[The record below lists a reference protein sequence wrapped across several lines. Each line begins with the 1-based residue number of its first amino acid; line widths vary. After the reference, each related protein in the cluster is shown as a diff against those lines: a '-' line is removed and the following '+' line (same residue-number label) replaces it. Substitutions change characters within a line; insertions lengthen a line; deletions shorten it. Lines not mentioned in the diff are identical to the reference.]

1 MRTTPTNP
9 ARRRL
14 LALAAGGALYSPM
27 ARLLAAAGAL
37 QAPVPAKGY
46 GPLREAIDE
55 NTGLPLLKLPEG
67 FRYRSFAWAGE
78 KTLDG
83 ATIPGAA
90 DGMGVVGAKGGIVT
104 LIRNQE
110 VVRLDGAYGKTH
122 YDPAASGG
130 TMTLR
135 FDGEKGRFLDA
146 RASLSGTLQ
155 NCAGGVT
162 PWGSWITCEEFVGGT
177 QIASTIASKQ
187 AMLEHPHGFAFEVPA
202 EGKASARPLVAMGQF
217 KHEAATVHEASGHV
231 FQTEDAYTEAG
242 FYRFIPEVP
251 GQLHKG
257 GRLQMLKAEGT
268 TELRRGLKQGQ
279 KFPVSWVDI
288 ENPEAG
294 VDIADGE
301 PRGVQRQG
309 FAQGAAR
316 FTRLEGCIARGD
328 EIFFTSTDGG
338 DAACGQLFLYNAAK
352 QELELLFE
360 SPGREVLDYPDN
372 IITSPRGGLV
382 ICEDSRQPAQRLYG
396 MAASGELFEF
406 CCNNVR
412 LDGQYGVHGDFRG
425 AEWAGACFSPDG
437 KWLFANCYT
446 PGFTVAI
453 TGPWRDGLI

>member
-1 MRTTPTNP
+1 MRTIANP

-14 LALAAGGALYSPM
+14 LALVAGGALYSPM

-37 QAPVPAKGY
+37 ESPIPAKGY

-55 NTGLPLLKLPEG
+55 STGLALLKLPEG

-90 DGMGVVGAKGGIVT
+90 DGMGVVAAKDGILT

-135 FDGEKGRFLDA
+135 FNGEQGRFLDA

-155 NCAGGVT
+155 NCAGGTT

-177 QIASTIASKQ
+177 QIASTVSSKKV
-187 AMLEHPHGFAFEVPA
+187 MLEHAHGFAFEVPA
-202 EGKASARPLVAMGQF
+202 EGVASAEPLVAMGQF
-217 KHEAATVHEASGHV
+217 KHEAATVHLASGHV
-231 FQTEDAYTEAG
+231 FETEDAYTEAG
-242 FYRFIPEVP
+242 FYRFIPDVP

-257 GRLQMLKAEGT
+257 GRLQMLKVEGT
-268 TELRRGLKQGQ
+268 TELRRGLKQGR
-279 KFPVSWVDI
+279 KFSVSWVDI
-288 ENPEAG
+288 EKPEAG
-294 VDIADGE
+294 VDLTDGE

-309 FAQGAAR
+309 FAQGAAK

-338 DAACGQLFLYNAAK
+338 DAACGQLFLYNVAK

-360 SPGREVLDYPDN
+360 SPGKEVLDYPDN

-382 ICEDSRQPAQRLYG
+382 ICEDSSQPVQRLYG
-396 MAASGELFEF
+396 MTAGGELFEF
-406 CCNNVR
+406 CRNNVR
-412 LDGQYGVHGDFRG
+412 LDGEHGQRGDFRG